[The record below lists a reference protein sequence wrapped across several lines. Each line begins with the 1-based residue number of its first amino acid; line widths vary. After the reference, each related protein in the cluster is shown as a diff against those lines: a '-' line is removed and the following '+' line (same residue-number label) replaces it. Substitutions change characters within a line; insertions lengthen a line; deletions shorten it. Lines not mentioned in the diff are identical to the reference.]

1 MIYQQHEE
9 LLKAIYN
16 FYPVG
21 CDWMRDYYSGF
32 GKLKELIK
40 NKIKLIENKNTP
52 STTIEH
58 QLIEVFP
65 NDKVINCDYF
75 MFPNYLFKIVL
86 QTHNIQSDFK
96 AEESIIINISLLCD
110 YYTIFLENQ
119 YSKYDRNHLLY
130 ILQENKFENTI
141 LIKKEIK
148 HKIDAIITN
157 VFPEKKFIN
166 HFILKS
172 LKIEKC
178 FPLNFHPEDYGNEQ
192 VSFSAYEL
200 LFIGEKDLLDKLLI

>member
-52 STTIEH
+52 STIIEH

-96 AEESIIINISLLCD
+96 LKKGIIINISLLCD

-141 LIKKEIK
+141 LIKKE
-148 HKIDAIITN
+148 
-157 VFPEKKFIN
+157 KKTQIR
-166 HFILKS
+166 
-172 LKIEKC
+172 
-178 FPLNFHPEDYGNEQ
+178 NENQ
-192 VSFSAYEL
+192 YQRLAVHGTACN
-200 LFIGEKDLLDKLLI
+200 